1 MTDTLV
7 SDTIWCY
14 EYEYRYMNR
23 RNINTL
29 ILGCL
34 TALITLYGCKEERQA
49 DLHVAGTTQSSAS
62 GRSASLFAPKSA
74 YPGKLIF
81 KVSEGLL
88 GDIKLVDAGG
98 MQMSSMPTAM
108 SAAFGMMKAN
118 KVERLVL
125 PSGKYEGALKEAG
138 LDRWFVV
145 TFDEEVALTDAFA
158 IMNNVGGIETV
169 EYSCQAEVFE
179 APQGESPVYDFIR
192 SGELPFDDPM
202 LSQQWHYN
210 NLGDK
215 YWAKQGCDINLFNAW
230 KITTGTPNV
239 IVCVVDGGIDVTHPD
254 LKDNLWVNKA
264 EEKNGIDD
272 DGNGR
277 KDDIHGFCF
286 VDLTGDI
293 RPDAD
298 GHGTHVAGTV
308 GARSNN
314 GIGVSGVAGGNHKDL
329 KETGVRIMSAAI
341 LRANPD
347 GVTTKGAS
355 AENIANAIIYG
366 ALNGATIS
374 QNSWGYPFASGV
386 EQTPT
391 VVKEAIDFFIDKA
404 GTVLDTSDPRYGQQ
418 REDAPM
424 KGGVVFFAA
433 GNDNVDFPTPPAS
446 YERVVAV
453 AAIAPN
459 FTKAS
464 YSTYGNWVDISAPGG
479 DMQRYGEKAG
489 VLSTMAPDMKPKA
502 LYHYYHGTSMACPH
516 VSGVAALVLSKF
528 GGPGFTNEDLKT
540 RILASV
546 LPIDLDKVN
555 PTYAGK
561 LGVGTIDAYAAVT
574 LVNNKKAPEKPVF
587 IAEKSTK
594 NAFTELTL
602 YWNVPKDEDD
612 KQPLRYKLYVSD
624 KELTKDNYMRVGD
637 VSGTANGFIS
647 GSGTEPGDEMSF
659 TVPYLKP
666 GQAYHFALVA
676 YDKWGNISEPS
687 LFVGE
692 TKTNHAPEITN
703 LPQEPLLVIDTN
715 HSYLLEI
722 EEKDGHSWTYEISG
736 DRGGVTHKKTSKGIE
751 LTIRPVLGEGEHI
764 CKLTLKDELG
774 LAKTFDVPFRV
785 VHVQTPVMKTTINSL
800 LVGVKSGPLEL
811 ALPDF
816 FEKQYYLTLSFK
828 AVSTKPSVASTFIDK
843 DGRLFIIGE
852 NSGNTSVVITASNG
866 YKSISTTIEV
876 KVTEDVTDDVL
887 SVWPLPV
894 ERVLNIWLHPKHKR
908 AEVKVQSINGELI
921 LHEAVKA
928 NTVGITSVDL
938 RTLNPGSYVLVIKT
952 GEKESVRS
960 ILKR

>member
-1 MTDTLV
+1 
-7 SDTIWCY
+7 
-14 EYEYRYMNR
+14 MNKK
-23 RNINTL
+23 NIHTL
-29 ILGCL
+29 IFGCIV
-34 TALITLYGCKEERQA
+34 ALFVLYSCKEVGQP
-49 DLHVAGTTQSSAS
+49 DLHGTHTTQNSAS
-62 GRSASLFAPKSA
+62 GRSAALFAPKSA

-81 KVSEGLL
+81 KVTESTL

-98 MQMSSMPTAM
+98 LQMASMPSAM

-145 TFDEEVALTDAFA
+145 SFDEEVALTDAFA
-158 IMNNVGGIETV
+158 IMNSVGGIETV
-169 EYSCQAEVFE
+169 EYSCRAEVFE
-179 APQGESPVYDFIR
+179 APPVYDLIR
-192 SGELPFDDPM
+192 SADLPFDDEM

-215 YWAKQGCDINLFNAW
+215 YWARPGCDINLFNAW
-230 KITTGTPNV
+230 KVTTGTPNV
-239 IVCVVDGGIDVTHPD
+239 IVCVVDGGVDVTHPD
-254 LKDNLWVNKA
+254 LVDNLWVNKA
-264 EEKNGIDD
+264 EQKNGIDD

-286 VDLTGDI
+286 VALTGDI

-314 GIGVSGVAGGNHKDL
+314 GIGVAGVAGGNHKDT

-347 GVTTKGAS
+347 GITTKGAS

-391 VVKEAIDFFIDKA
+391 VVREAIDFFIDKA

-418 REDAPM
+418 REDSPM

-433 GNDNVDFPTPPAS
+433 GNDNVDFPTPPAC

-464 YSTYGNWVDISAPGG
+464 YSTYGYWVDIAAPGG

-502 LYHYYHGTSMACPH
+502 SYHYYHGTSMACPH

-528 GGPGFTNEDLKT
+528 GGPGFTNEDLKS
-540 RILASV
+540 RVLASV
-546 LPIDLDKVN
+546 LPVDLDKIN
-555 PTYAGK
+555 PVYAGK

-574 LVNNKKAPEKPVF
+574 LKNEKKAPEKPLF
-587 IAEKSTK
+587 IKEKSTK

-612 KQPLRYKLYVSD
+612 RQPLRYKLYVST
-624 KELTKDNYMRVGD
+624 KELTKDNYMTVGD

-647 GSGTEPGDEMSF
+647 GSGTAPGDEMSF
-659 TVPYLKP
+659 TVPRLKP
-666 GQAYHFALVA
+666 GQVYHFVLVA
-676 YDKWGNISEPS
+676 YDKWGNTSAPS
-687 LFVGE
+687 FFVGE
-692 TKTNHAPEITN
+692 TKTNHAPEILN
-703 LPQEPLLVIDTN
+703 LPQEPILIVESN
-715 HSYLLEI
+715 HSYLLEVN
-722 EEKDGHSWTYEISG
+722 EEDGHSWSYEVGG
-736 DRGGVTHKKTSKGIE
+736 DRGGITHKKTSKGIE
-751 LTIRPVLGEGEHI
+751 LTLRPVLSEGEHS
-764 CKLTLKDELG
+764 CKITLTDELG
-774 LAKTFDVPFRV
+774 LSKTFSIPFRV
-785 VHVQTPVMKTTINSL
+785 IHLKDPSLKIQIKSL
-800 LVGVKSGPLEL
+800 LVGIKSGPLEL
-811 ALPDF
+811 SLPDY
-816 FEKQYYLTLSFK
+816 FEKQYYLNLSFK
-828 AVSTKPSVASTFIDK
+828 AISTQPSVVSTFIDK
-843 DGRLFIIGE
+843 DGHLFIIGE
-852 NSGNTSVVITASNG
+852 KPGTASVVVTASNG
-866 YKSISTTIEV
+866 YRSTSTTIDV
-876 KVTEDVTDDVL
+876 TVTEDVEGDVF
-887 SVWPLPV
+887 SVWPIPV
-894 ERVLNIWLHPKHKR
+894 ERDLNVWLNPKHKY
-908 AEVKVQSINGELI
+908 AEVKLQSVNGELI
-921 LHEAVKA
+921 VQENVKA
-928 NTVGITSVDL
+928 DRAGIARVDL
-938 RTLNPGSYVLVIKT
+938 RRLSPGSYVLVVKVD
-952 GEKESVRS
+952 GRESVRS